1 MISQNTETSSPL
13 PTVDY
18 DNLLQPMG
26 ADIGNGQLKLV
37 SAMSETRTESY
48 IYELDERSPDGVK
61 GYVEYLKGDRADL
74 IGHQWIGGI
83 NAYYNGLNS
92 IRRVTDDKQGKPA
105 LGLQLFLSALS
116 EYAHR
121 DKWNIALAVSV
132 HDSKTLG
139 GALKRSLEG
148 SHHVRFRNKE
158 SIVTIKVVAGL
169 EEGTGAIITYQKQA
183 DITNAI
189 LYDLGNGTLIVSSFN
204 GLKMTDR
211 SYSQNGGV
219 EKLIDQIATS
229 DTIRERLLKEG
240 DRHLIR
246 KGIENQTFTYGTQHT
261 DWNFESAYKEEL
273 PKWVKSVLA
282 PTVRP
287 WEDRRDS
294 ATALIAVGGGAQLPG
309 IEPLLNKKS
318 IKVLADPLWA
328 NSRGLYTLATRKVA
342 QLEAK

>member
-1 MISQNTETSSPL
+1 MISQVTD
-13 PTVDY
+13 TVKSLATVAY
-18 DNLLQPMG
+18 DSLWQPMG

-74 IGHQWIGGI
+74 IGTQWIGGI

-92 IRRVTDDKQGKPA
+92 IRRVTDDKEGKPN
-105 LGLQLFLSALS
+105 LGLQLLLSALS
-116 EYAHR
+116 ECAHR
-121 DKWNIALAVSV
+121 DRWNIALAVSV

-139 GALKRSLEG
+139 GALKRALEG
-148 SHHVRFRNKE
+148 SHRVRFKKE
-158 SIVTIKVVAGL
+158 TTISIKVVAGL

-246 KGIENQTFTYGTQHT
+246 KGIEAQTFTYGTQHS
-261 DWNFESAYKEEL
+261 DWNFESVYREEL

-309 IEPLLNKKS
+309 IEPLLSKKS
-318 IKVLADPLWA
+318 IKVLPDPLWA
-328 NSRGLYTLATRKVA
+328 NSRGLYTLASRKVA
-342 QLEAK
+342 QLEAQ